1 MADHDAILKKV
12 YDAAGDTHAL
22 SEGYDDWADSYD
34 ADLSRMGYRYPFM
47 MAGTLGRFVPDL
59 SAKIL
64 DAGCGSGLVGEAY
77 HLLGYHKL
85 TGIDISDG
93 MLQKAAAKGCYSE
106 LRREVLGE
114 RLSFEDSTFDV
125 ITSSGVMTAGHAPP
139 ECLTE
144 LARVLKS
151 GGHMVVTIS
160 QPAWEGFGYRDAC
173 ERLAADRVVSPL
185 FNSARFVSLPG
196 AAPEERHEASVHVMR
211 KL

>member
-1 MADHDAILKKV
+1 MSDHDDILKKV
-12 YDAAGDTHAL
+12 YEAAGDTEAL
-22 SEGYDDWADSYD
+22 SDSYDVWSESYD
-34 ADLSRMGYRYPFM
+34 ADLSAMGYRYPFM

-59 SAKIL
+59 GSRIL
-64 DAGCGSGLVGEAY
+64 DAGCGSGMIGEAFS
-77 HLLGYHKL
+77 LLGYRNL
-85 TGIDISDG
+85 TGIDISEG
-93 MLQKAAAKGCYSE
+93 MLAKAAAKGCYRE

-114 RLSFEDSTFDV
+114 RLSFDGSSFDTV
-125 ITSSGVMTAGHAPP
+125 TSSGVMTVGHAPP
-139 ECLTE
+139 KCLVE

-160 QPAWEGFGYRDAC
+160 RPAWEDWGYRDAT

-185 FNSARFVSLPG
+185 FNSAYFVSLPG

>member
-12 YDAAGDTHAL
+12 YDAAGDTEAL

-59 SAKIL
+59 SAAIL

-77 HLLGYHKL
+77 YLLGYHNL

-93 MLQKAAAKGCYSE
+93 MLDKARAKGCYRD
-106 LRREVLGE
+106 LRRETLGDP
-114 RLSFEDSTFDV
+114 LSFESSSFDV

-139 ECLTE
+139 ECLNE

-185 FNSARFVSLPG
+185 FNSDYFVSLPG